1 MENTKNAVHK
11 AAQQGFEKEAQAYAR
26 GRPDYPAALSAWLA
40 QALGLGPGREVADVG
55 AGTGKFTALL
65 ATTGATVVGVEP
77 VDAMRA
83 KIEALQLPT
92 VRAVAGTAQ
101 AIPLPSGKLDAV
113 VCAQAFH
120 WFATRE
126 ALDEFHRVLRPGG
139 KLGLVWN
146 VRDESV
152 DWVAE
157 LTTIITPYEGDAP
170 RFYKGDWRKP
180 FPHPGFSP
188 LVETRLTHAHV
199 GPPQQVILDRFMSI
213 SFIAA
218 LPDAE
223 RAKVRA
229 QGYEIH
235 HGQTAQ
241 HPAMA
246 AKGDVAR
253 EVMPGI
259 AWQNPAGNVLG
270 VYLHGLFEDA
280 AVLHALFGAQAPTL
294 ETVFDGLAD
303 GVARHFDPG
312 VLDALIA

>member
-83 KIEALQLPT
+83 KIDALQLPT
-92 VRAVAGTAQ
+92 VRAMAGTAQ
-101 AIPLPSGKLDAV
+101 AIPLSAATLDAV

-120 WFATRE
+120 WFATRD

-152 DWVAE
+152 DWVADVGGKVVNL
-157 LTTIITPYEGDAP
+157 LTKGSEEHCRSQLRQTPEKHREAIRENHNALDHCL
-170 RFYKGDWRKP
+170 KP
-180 FPHPGFSP
+180 P
-188 LVETRLTHAHV
+188 
-199 GPPQQVILDRFMSI
+199 
-213 SFIAA
+213 
-218 LPDAE
+218 
-223 RAKVRA
+223 
-229 QGYEIH
+229 
-235 HGQTAQ
+235 
-241 HPAMA
+241 
-246 AKGDVAR
+246 
-253 EVMPGI
+253 
-259 AWQNPAGNVLG
+259 WVLKN
-270 VYLHGLFEDA
+270 
-280 AVLHALFGAQAPTL
+280 
-294 ETVFDGLAD
+294 
-303 GVARHFDPG
+303 
-312 VLDALIA
+312 